1 MANSVGTPS
10 LERFLTLASDREQTI
25 AANMANVDTPGYKT
39 KDLNFKQELAR
50 AAQFGNGV
58 SDTVSGISNTAME
71 TGPSVSEVQGLMERP
86 DGNNVNLD
94 RESLLL
100 SQTQLQY
107 QMGIQLVKG
116 KFHQLLS
123 AINGGN

>member
-1 MANSVGTPS
+1 MGSSTNMPS

-50 AAQFGNGV
+50 AQF
-58 SDTVSGISNTAME
+58 SDTAAGVTASPAMQI
-71 TGPSVSEVQGLMERP
+71 GPSVSDVQGLLERP

-107 QMGIQLVKG
+107 QMGIQLIKG